1 MRIFAPSSSPVKRYK
16 NKDVADDRRR
26 RAPTPPELRLTR
38 EELEHQLASNRG
50 FVHTIAANW
59 ARCNRRILMEEY
71 VAAVDAGFVK
81 AATMFDKSRGIKF
94 TTYAKHWADNEVRQ
108 LLASYDERKGPRDR
122 REPAAF
128 FVNYCLDSIQP
139 RTHDDGAPSAS
150 ETMFAA
156 PEPEERPEFPPDFW
170 RRVRAVLTSK
180 EWQAVSLRFRQDEN
194 YARIAVVIGVTR
206 ERVRQLINASLD
218 KLSRRVDFGECLAQ

>member
-1 MRIFAPSSSPVKRYK
+1 MGKHDYPPPVKRYR
-16 NKDVADDRRR
+16 NKDVKDDRRR
-26 RAPTPPELRLTR
+26 GQPVPPERRLTR

-50 FVHTIAANW
+50 FVCKVAAAW
-59 ARCNRRILMEEY
+59 ARCNRRIPLEEY
-71 VAAVDAGFVK
+71 VAAVDAGFVR
-81 AATMFDKSRGIKF
+81 AAAMYDKSRGVKF
-94 TTYAKHWADNEVRQ
+94 VTYAKHWADNEVRQ
-108 LLASYDERKGPRDR
+108 LLASYDERRGPRDR

-128 FVNYCLDSIQP
+128 YVNYCLDAMRP
-139 RTHDDGAPSAS
+139 RTHDDGVPSAADA
-150 ETMFAA
+150 MFAA

-170 RRVRAVLTSK
+170 RRVRAALTDR